1 MPGTSRET
9 SCFVITSVS
18 SKSSISTIVIEKA
31 GERGTD
37 RACWLVSVSAVE
49 TVATEELKQAA

>member
-1 MPGTSRET
+1 MTSY
-9 SCFVITSVS
+9 FVITSVS

-37 RACWLVSVSAVE
+37 RACWPVSVSAAE